1 MTPVFSMSSVGKLM
15 FIEPSQSRSAPA
27 PPEWDPYKASPYG
40 RGVTEGDGEGFTDKS
55 KFEAMQ
61 KPRAVRGASL

>member
-1 MTPVFSMSSVGKLM
+1 MLVYKLV

-27 PPEWDPYKASPYG
+27 PPEWEPYKASPYG

-55 KFEAMQ
+55 KLEIQIDVCRILFVPLSSQ
-61 KPRAVRGASL
+61 GGGP